1 MSKFFPCP
9 HCGSYSTVR
18 TSQRMSDLTVQARY
32 RCSND
37 FCGYVF
43 QVMSTVTGYYVPSAL
58 PNPAVLV
65 PRLKGSR
72 SHQEEPA
79 STATPPLPTKPRPFR
94 AIEELKQ
101 AQAGATETTAEQEGA

>member
-58 PNPAVLV
+58 PNPAILV
-65 PRLKGSR
+65 QRLKGSR
-72 SHQEEPA
+72 SPQEEPA
-79 STATPPLPTKPRPFR
+79 STATT
-94 AIEELKQ
+94 
-101 AQAGATETTAEQEGA
+101 

>member
-9 HCGSYSTVR
+9 HCGSYSNVR

-58 PNPAVLV
+58 PNPAILV

-72 SHQEEPA
+72 SPQEEPA
-79 STATPPLPTKPRPFR
+79 STATPRRSPRFGGPIAVAR
-94 AIEELKQ
+94 RR
-101 AQAGATETTAEQEGA
+101 

>member
-9 HCGSYSTVR
+9 HCGSYSNVR

-58 PNPAVLV
+58 PNPAILV

-72 SHQEEPA
+72 SPQEEPA
-79 STATPPLPTKPRPFR
+79 NTATPPLAKRSKAP
-94 AIEELKQ
+94 IS
-101 AQAGATETTAEQEGA
+101 